1 MYSALGSSSAV
12 LTGSTCTRGIQTS
25 KADPLSKQYKYWNRE
40 ESKHGEYAYLLDM
53 SPWSVKRE
61 ARIVSLSDPN
71 DSANDALHKGKLPY
85 SSQLLG
91 VGETL
96 DDVKHLADEKPNVI
110 FVSPSC
116 PRACLVLPQVLEA
129 FPTVEWVHVRSAGLD
144 FLSPEELQSN
154 PSIPFTNAKG
164 QFSSSLAEYTM
175 MACSYFAKDLP
186 RLIRQKK
193 HSTWEKYD
201 VEELRGKTLG
211 VVGYGDIG
219 RATAKLANAY
229 GMRVVALRRHPEISI
244 NDPLCDK
251 VLGTGK
257 AALNELMAESDYVV
271 CSAPSTVSTRGM
283 VNEDAFAAAKEGMV
297 FINLGRGPVVDEKA
311 MIRALKSGQL
321 KGAALDVFAEEP
333 LPKGHDL
340 WGLDNVL
347 ISPHNMDQVRLCGW
361 LRWLRCAAV
370 VGTKFS
376 LHHHSITYLLVHSI
390 STHDLFFGPI
400 VRCVWFPRTQTETF
414 MHEATS
420 FFLLENLPRFICGE
434 DLLNLV
440 DCKAGY

>member
-1 MYSALGSSSAV
+1 MRSAFCKSFQVASRRTIFQTPVTSAF
-12 LTGSTCTRGIQTS
+12 LTTAGSTRNIQTPR
-25 KADPLSKQYKYWNRE
+25 ADPLSKEYKYWNRE

-91 VGETL
+91 VGKTVDEL
-96 DDVKHLADEKPNVI
+96 KDLADKEPNVL

-129 FPTVEWVHVRSAGLD
+129 FPTIEWVHVRSAGLD
-144 FLSPEELQSN
+144 FLSPEELQSSS
-154 PSIPFTNAKG
+154 SIPFTNAKG
-164 QFSSSLAEYTM
+164 AFSSSLAEYTM
-175 MACSYFAKDLP
+175 MSCSYFAKNLP
-186 RLIRQKK
+186 RLMRQKQAQN
-193 HSTWEKYD
+193 WEKYD

-229 GMRVVALRRHPEISI
+229 GMRVVALRRHPEISV

-257 AALNELMAESDYVV
+257 ASLNELMAESDYVV

-283 VNEDAFAAAKEGMV
+283 VNADAFAAAKEGMV

-311 MIRALKSGQL
+311 LVKALKSGQL

-347 ISPHNMDQVRLCGW
+347 ISPHNMDQ
-361 LRWLRCAAV
+361 
-370 VGTKFS
+370 
-376 LHHHSITYLLVHSI
+376 
-390 STHDLFFGPI
+390 
-400 VRCVWFPRTQTETF
+400 TETF

-420 FFLLENLPRFICGE
+420 FFLMENLPRFICGE
-434 DLLNLV
+434 DLLNRV
-440 DCKAGY
+440 DVKAGY